1 MTTSFRKKE
10 AGKDG
15 GEGVKTG
22 SEGKSVREESKRDGE
37 VAVVE
42 QLRLSTE
49 P

>member
-22 SEGKSVREESKRDGE
+22 SERKSGREESK
-37 VAVVE
+37 
-42 QLRLSTE
+42 
-49 P
+49 